1 MPNKIKLTTTA
12 VDRLRDAGIYWDTQT
27 PGLGVR
33 VSDTG
38 RKTYFYKRRVKGGS
52 RREVSLSLGRHG
64 DPVLMPDGSARSFP
78 YGVDDARKDAAPV
91 LAQLLAGVD
100 PVKQREEAE
109 AAVAAKAEQN
119 KALSTTLRH
128 VIDDYLEHHR
138 VQSTG
143 RPLRPK
149 TKVDYRDF
157 MERHFADWLDKPVAA
172 IDRNDCTHKI
182 REVEEVSPIQAH
194 KAKVYLRLFLNHA
207 REMHADPK
215 TGEPRILAIN
225 PVTLTKKTAP
235 TSKPKPRTRRI
246 PAGKVGAAWLMLRR
260 RAENPVKEV
269 DRTGADWV
277 STLLL
282 TGWRATECA
291 ALEWSWINFDAKTIT
306 LPGDVDTED
315 ARAFAGVKT
324 HAEVTYPLSDA
335 LYEILK
341 ARSELESRDERYV
354 FPSRADSDVPH
365 ITTANGTM
373 RALAKVT
380 GCYKLEDGKTKYLLS
395 PHDLRRTAEDAA
407 LACKIDYSLRLRL
420 LNHKPQEVHDASYS
434 NDPSPEVLRPAVNA
448 IANYILDAARVAEAQ
463 ESGANVINLAD
474 RKKG

>member
-1 MPNKIKLTTTA
+1 MTNRLKLTSTA
-12 VDRLRDAGIYWDTQT
+12 IDRLRDAGIYWDTQT

-38 RKTYFYKRRVKGGS
+38 RKTYFYKRRVKGTGKE
-52 RREVSLSLGRHG
+52 RNISLGRHG
-64 DPVLMPDGSARSFP
+64 DPVLHNGTLRSFP
-78 YGVDDARKDAAPV
+78 FGADDARTGAAAV
-91 LAQLLAGVD
+91 LAQLLAGID
-100 PVKQREEAE
+100 PVQEQERKEVE
-109 AAVAAKAEQN
+109 AATRAEQD
-119 KALSTTLRH
+119 KALSTTLREI
-128 VIDDYLEHHR
+128 IDDYLEHHR

-149 TKVDYRDF
+149 TKGDYRDF
-157 MERHFADWLDKPVAA
+157 MERHFEDWLDRPVAG
-172 IDRNDCTHKI
+172 IDRNDCTNKI
-182 REVEEVSPIQAH
+182 REAELVSTVQAH

-215 TGEPRILAIN
+215 TGEPRMLAIN

-246 PAGKVGAAWLMLRR
+246 PGGKVGGGWLMLRR

-282 TGWRATECA
+282 TGWRVTECA
-291 ALEWSWINFDAKTIT
+291 ALEWSWIDFEVKTVT

-341 ARSELESRDERYV
+341 ARSKLKSKHERYV
-354 FPSRADSDVPH
+354 FPSRAGSDLPH
-365 ITTANGTM
+365 ITTAAGTM
-373 RALAKVT
+373 RALARVT
-380 GCYKLEDGKTKYLLS
+380 GCFNVKDGKTTYLLS

-407 LACKIDYSLRLRL
+407 LACKVDYTLRLRL
-420 LNHKPQEVHDASYS
+420 LNHKPSSQDVHSTSYS

-463 ESGANVINLAD
+463 ERGANVIPFPA
-474 RKKG
+474 RAS